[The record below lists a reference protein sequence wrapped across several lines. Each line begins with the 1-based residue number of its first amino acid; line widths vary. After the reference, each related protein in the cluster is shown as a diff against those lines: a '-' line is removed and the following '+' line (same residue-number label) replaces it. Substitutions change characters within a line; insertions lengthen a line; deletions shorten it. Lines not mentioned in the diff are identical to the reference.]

1 MDRFQLCEALRAAGV
16 PAAHYEIPGCPGDR
30 RPTESYFLRAEGS
43 AWLVGVHERGERRV
57 LERFTDE
64 DAACRWLY
72 DRLTYEGP
80 PPTGLTPEERDEL
93 LHDSDGIQ
101 RRARRELD
109 RALAAERERRRAG
122 KGGATDGTGAAG
134 TGPADADA
142 AAPGTPG
149 PRPER
154 PRSGEQPPD
163 GRHSGGQ
170 QPPAD
175 GR

>member
-1 MDRFQLCEALRAAGV
+1 MDRFQLCAALRAAGV
-16 PAAHYEIPGCPGDR
+16 PAAHYEIPDCPGGR
-30 RPTESYFLRAEGS
+30 HPTESYFLRAGES

-109 RALAAERERRRAG
+109 RALAAEQERRRSG
-122 KGGATDGTGAAG
+122 KDGGADG
-134 TGPADADA
+134 
-142 AAPGTPG
+142 
-149 PRPER
+149 
-154 PRSGEQPPD
+154 
-163 GRHSGGQ
+163 HSDGQ